1 MTVTFDNEPVPEKA
15 DVEAGTDGPVV
26 EAEAEPEAPVSRDET
41 HSSIDPQTGALTPEA
56 VAARVDIRAQV
67 LEAHPDHPDV
77 WHEIIATW
85 HKMCGDAPD
94 EDDPGLL
101 EPPPPPPPP
110 SEPEPA

>member
-1 MTVTFDNEPVPEKA
+1 MTVTFDNE
-15 DVEAGTDGPVV
+15 
-26 EAEAEPEAPVSRDET
+26 PVSRDET

-94 EDDPGLL
+94 EAQ
-101 EPPPPPPPP
+101 

>member
-15 DVEAGTDGPVV
+15 D
-26 EAEAEPEAPVSRDET
+26 AEPDAPVSRDET

-94 EDDPGLL
+94 EAPD
-101 EPPPPPPPP
+101 EAQ